1 MSFDKENPP
10 NEPDMAIVF
19 RQYWGLIW
27 HWAWLILLA
36 ALLAGVTAFVV
47 SKSMT
52 PVYQAESK
60 VLVMAASGKSTDNVY
75 QSVLTSGM
83 LARTYADMMITD
95 TVLTQVIKRLNLGIP
110 VDDLV
115 KEITITPIRDT
126 QLIKVVVEGAN
137 PIEIAQIANTIIA
150 IFSEQIQT
158 LETSRYS
165 ASKENLQ
172 TQIVQM
178 EKQIE
183 ELNIR
188 KATTILETSRYSASK
203 VNLLAQKSRMERE
216 LNVLNDQ
223 LATDARGIEIA
234 SLEAQI
240 GPNENEIASLSVQ
253 IATNENLIA
262 GLETQIVQYRQINVT
277 LLTNYEQTRLAE
289 AQNVSNV
296 VPVNT
301 ATPPLIPV
309 RPKVLINTLLAALI
323 AMIMAIGGIL
333 ALDSLDD
340 TIKTPEDVVNKLG
353 IPIVGVIFRYEEQ
366 QPGLITQAQP
376 RSPISE
382 AFRALRTNVQYANVD
397 TPLRMIM
404 VTSASPREGK
414 SIIAANLAVVL
425 AQGGIR
431 VTGIKVTLI
440 DADLRRPTLHKWF
453 TVDNQNGLTH
463 LIVQPQINL
472 NGILKETKTRGLT
485 VLTAGDLPP
494 NPSEMLGSNKMSNII
509 QEIKKIQDVIIVD
522 TPPVLAVADAAV
534 LAPAMDGVLFVI
546 QPGVT
551 TFSAARQAIEQLK
564 RVGANLVGVVLNN
577 VDLRGSRY
585 AYYYRNSYYYQT
597 KYYAADDHKTKA

>member
-1 MSFDKENPP
+1 
-10 NEPDMAIVF
+10 
-19 RQYWGLIW
+19 
-27 HWAWLILLA
+27 
-36 ALLAGVTAFVV
+36 
-47 SKSMT
+47 
-52 PVYQAESK
+52 
-60 VLVMAASGKSTDNVY
+60 
-75 QSVLTSGM
+75 
-83 LARTYADMMITD
+83 
-95 TVLTQVIKRLNLGIP
+95 
-110 VDDLV
+110 
-115 KEITITPIRDT
+115 
-126 QLIKVVVEGAN
+126 
-137 PIEIAQIANTIIA
+137 
-150 IFSEQIQT
+150 
-158 LETSRYS
+158 
-165 ASKENLQ
+165 
-172 TQIVQM
+172 M

-188 KATTILETSRYSASK
+188 KATTILETSRYAASK
-203 VNLLAQKSRMERE
+203 ESLLAQKSRMERE

-309 RPKVLINTLLAALI
+309 RPKVLTNTLLAALI
-323 AMIMAIGGIL
+323 AMIMAISGIL
-333 ALDSLDD
+333 VLDSLDD
-340 TIKTPEDVVNKLG
+340 TIKTPEDVVNTLG
-353 IPIVGVIFRYEEQ
+353 IPLVGVIFRYEEQ
-366 QPGLITQAQP
+366 QQGLITQAQP

-453 TVDNQNGLTH
+453 AVDNQNGLTH

-472 NGILKETKTRGLT
+472 NGILKETKTRGLM